1 MTRRAVAAFL
11 WVIAAALALRC
22 GDLAERP
29 LHNDEAINAFK
40 LQGLWQEGR
49 YVYDPHEYHG
59 PVLYYA
65 ALPVLT
71 VAAWLH
77 PEQPTEASM
86 RAVTVV
92 FGLGLVVLGWLL
104 RREVGGEGVVL
115 PALLTAV
122 SPAMVFYSRYF
133 IHEVPLVFFTALAL
147 IAGWRYCRSPGRGW
161 AMLTG
166 AAVGLMYATKETFVF
181 CLVAATVGVA
191 GALFLAWWDE
201 RRLAGAGQRN
211 SRPRLISFA
220 RAKLGGAWC
229 GAHLTWALVA
239 AVLVAEAFYTSFF
252 TNARGPMD
260 GLRTYLTWFGRA
272 EGATPHV
279 HDWGFYWARL
289 GWFHQRGGPRWSEGL
304 ILILGAM
311 GMVVACRGTSA
322 TRRHPVPAVGW
333 YRFLVG
339 YTLALGAIYSVI
351 PYKTPWCLLGFYH
364 GWIWLAGLGIW
375 GLWRRWETVWPR
387 AVLAM
392 VLVSGGAHLGWQAWQ
407 SSRSF
412 AADFRNPYVYGHTS
426 ADLTNLLGTVAQLER
441 VAPEGRRTALQVM
454 APDSAY
460 WPLPWYWRK
469 WERAGWYDQAPDG
482 PAAPLVVAASK
493 LKLGL
498 EERTQGAWIQ
508 AGLYELRPRYFVELY
523 VEATLWKRYLAA
535 RAAEPA
541 GP

>member
-65 ALPVLT
+65 ALPVLK
-71 VAAWLH
+71 VAAWFQ
-77 PEQPTEASM
+77 PDQPTEAAM
-86 RAVTVV
+86 RLVTVG
-92 FGLGLVVLGWLL
+92 FGVGLVLLGWLL
-104 RREVGGEGVVL
+104 RRDVGAAGLVL

-122 SPAMVFYSRYF
+122 SPAMVYYSRYF
-133 IHEVPLVFFTALAL
+133 IHEVPLVFFTFLALA
-147 IAGWRYCRSPGRGW
+147 AGWRYLQSPGPGW

-181 CLVAATVGVA
+181 SLVAAVA
-191 GALFLAWWDE
+191 GIGGAIFLAWWD
-201 RRLAGAGQRN
+201 RRGRLGTPGGTPPPGLLSYVRGNLAGAWR
-211 SRPRLISFA
+211 
-220 RAKLGGAWC
+220 
-229 GAHLTWALVA
+229 GAHLAWAAGA
-239 AVLVAEAFYTSFF
+239 AVLAAEVFYTSFF
-252 TNARGPMD
+252 TNARGPLD

-279 HDWGFYWARL
+279 HDWGFYWTRL
-289 GWFHQRGGPRWSEGL
+289 AWFHQRGGPRWSEAL
-304 ILILGAM
+304 ILVLGVM

-322 TRRHPVPAVGW
+322 NRRHAVPAAAW

-339 YTLALGAIYSVI
+339 YSLALGAIYTLI

-375 GLWRRWETVWPR
+375 GLWRRWETAWPR
-387 AVLAM
+387 GVLVAVLLAG
-392 VLVSGGAHLGWQAWQ
+392 VGHLGWQAWRA
-407 SSRSF
+407 SREL

-426 ADLTNLLGTVAQLER
+426 ADIANLLGTVAGIEG

-469 WERAGWYDQAPDG
+469 WEHAGWYEQIPEGPWAPI
-482 PAAPLVVAASK
+482 VVAASK

-508 AGLYELRPRYFVELY
+508 TGLYELRPRFFVELY
-523 VEATLWKRYLAA
+523 VEAGLWKRYLAA
-535 RAAEPA
+535 RTSDPA
-541 GP
+541 RP